1 VSELQA
7 LLTGWLTELAAAL
20 PFGFAFGVGMAAVL
34 VTLTLAL
41 AFLKQGLVKW
51 LRRAVPYVQLA
62 SAILI
67 VLAGAYVISYWLLS
81 GNGGVLSR

>member
-1 VSELQA
+1 
-7 LLTGWLTELAAAL
+7 
-20 PFGFAFGVGMAAVL
+20 M
-34 VTLTLAL
+34 
-41 AFLKQGLVKW
+41 W